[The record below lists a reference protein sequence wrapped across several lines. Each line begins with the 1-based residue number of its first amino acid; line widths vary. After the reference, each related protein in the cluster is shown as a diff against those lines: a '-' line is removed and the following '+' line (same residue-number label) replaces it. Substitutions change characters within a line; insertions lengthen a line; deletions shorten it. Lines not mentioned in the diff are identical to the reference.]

1 MEEAPAPMTPK
12 PEPEEDLQDVKEYSI
27 NHLDKNYLIKIG
39 KLNKSEKLVFIVQ
52 QNDSLKNYIYQSE
65 FALEDL
71 KLLNKLF
78 RIFDSIDEA
87 YKDISGI
94 KIIEEES
101 NNININLNLTSL
113 SSKTKDICIK
123 IKKNYLNNEKTNEI
137 IFEELYKINSELKE
151 EKLKNENLKKII
163 DELKIQVKELLDW
176 KNDQLKNKEMAL
188 DKDNNIKMAIDS
200 KIIKTKEEIEL
211 LSKRLTPKNFNK
223 DGKVSF
229 KLLYRASRDGDSPKD
244 YHYKCDG
251 KKNTLCVIQT
261 PKGCKFGGYTEITIN
276 STIGNFIDPNA
287 FVFSLNN
294 NKIYENL
301 RKGKIAGD
309 HSKDWGPIFR
319 GDAFAV
325 WNKNFLS
332 YDKHTLGTKSQS
344 HFGVMNEDYEIN
356 NGEKY
361 FGIEELEVFQIII
374 E

>member
-12 PEPEEDLQDVKEYSI
+12 PEPKEDLQDVKEYNI
-27 NHLDKNYLIKIG
+27 NHLDKNYLIKLG
-39 KLNKSEKLVFIVQ
+39 KLNKSQKLVFIVQ

-71 KLLNKLF
+71 QQLNKLF

-113 SSKTKDICIK
+113 SSKTEDICIK

-229 KLLYRASRDGDSPKD
+229 KLLYRASRDGDTPKD

-301 RKGKIAGD
+301 RKGKIAGA
-309 HSKDWGPIFR
+309 HCKDWGPIFR
-319 GDAFAV
+319 GDAFSV

-332 YDKHTLGTKSQS
+332 YDKHTLGIKSQS

>member
-12 PEPEEDLQDVKEYSI
+12 PEPKEELQDVQEYNI

-113 SSKTKDICIK
+113 SSKTEDICIK

-229 KLLYRASRDGDSPKD
+229 KLLYRASRDGDTPKD

-287 FVFSLNN
+287 FVFSLNKK
-294 NKIYENL
+294 KIYENL
-301 RKGKIAGD
+301 QKGKHAGD
-309 HSKDWGPIFR
+309 HNKDWGPIFR

-325 WNKNFLS
+325 WNKNFFVL
-332 YDKHTLGTKSQS
+332 
-344 HFGVMNEDYEIN
+344 
-356 NGEKY
+356 
-361 FGIEELEVFQIII
+361 
-374 E
+374 

>member
-12 PEPEEDLQDVKEYSI
+12 PEPKEDLQDVKEYSI

-113 SSKTKDICIK
+113 SSKTEDICIK

-229 KLLYRASRDGDSPKD
+229 KLLYRASRDGDTPKD

-287 FVFSLNN
+287 FVFSLNK

-301 RKGKIAGD
+301 QKGKHAGD
-309 HSKDWGPIFR
+309 HNKDWGPIFR
-319 GDAFAV
+319 SDAFAV

-332 YDKHTLGTKSQS
+332 YDKHTLGIKSQS

-361 FGIEELEVFQIII
+361 FSIEELEVFQIII

>member
-1 MEEAPAPMTPK
+1 MTPK

-94 KIIEEES
+94 TIIEEES

-176 KNDQLKNKEMAL
+176 KNDQLKK
-188 DKDNNIKMAIDS
+188 KKWRWIR
-200 KIIKTKEEIEL
+200 IIILKWQLI
-211 LSKRLTPKNFNK
+211 P
-223 DGKVSF
+223 
-229 KLLYRASRDGDSPKD
+229 KLLKQRKKLNYYLKD
-244 YHYKCDG
+244 
-251 KKNTLCVIQT
+251 
-261 PKGCKFGGYTEITIN
+261 
-276 STIGNFIDPNA
+276 
-287 FVFSLNN
+287 
-294 NKIYENL
+294 
-301 RKGKIAGD
+301 
-309 HSKDWGPIFR
+309 
-319 GDAFAV
+319 
-325 WNKNFLS
+325 
-332 YDKHTLGTKSQS
+332 
-344 HFGVMNEDYEIN
+344 
-356 NGEKY
+356 
-361 FGIEELEVFQIII
+361 
-374 E
+374 

>member
-1 MEEAPAPMTPK
+1 
-12 PEPEEDLQDVKEYSI
+12 
-27 NHLDKNYLIKIG
+27 
-39 KLNKSEKLVFIVQ
+39 
-52 QNDSLKNYIYQSE
+52 
-65 FALEDL
+65 
-71 KLLNKLF
+71 
-78 RIFDSIDEA
+78 
-87 YKDISGI
+87 
-94 KIIEEES
+94 
-101 NNININLNLTSL
+101 
-113 SSKTKDICIK
+113 
-123 IKKNYLNNEKTNEI
+123 
-137 IFEELYKINSELKE
+137 
-151 EKLKNENLKKII
+151 
-163 DELKIQVKELLDW
+163 
-176 KNDQLKNKEMAL
+176 MAL

-301 RKGKIAGD
+301 QKGKHAGD